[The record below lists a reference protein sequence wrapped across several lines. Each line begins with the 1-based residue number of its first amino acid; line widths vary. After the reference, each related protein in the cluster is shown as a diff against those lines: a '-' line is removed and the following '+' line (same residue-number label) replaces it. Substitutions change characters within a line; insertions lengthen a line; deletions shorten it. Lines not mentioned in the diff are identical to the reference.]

1 MDGAIYNWMLKDNTQ
16 RLDEYLLRSTQFLS
30 VVKVPGTKTLYAV
43 GMDGYVKEIEQGKEK
58 QKYDAGTPL
67 SQIVMTKNQKAL
79 FVGTAEKDSPGCV
92 QIYKISFERICDI
105 QAHSK
110 PIERMKLSFCNKFLF
125 STGQDGCLIIYDVND
140 RDPKDIKRD
149 KDSIALTYSDQVL
162 TMHSELEEYK
172 NQKET
177 LMTENN
183 SLNSKDNFNSMIN
196 NKKLEEIHSQLT
208 EEIATNSIAETTKQD
223 ALISDKQNKLSI
235 FETKL
240 KQIDEDF
247 AAKKEKLKEKYS
259 KQMLEDSTSYQEL
272 VKKKENKLKENNEAI
287 QALVQMQKEAI
298 DELKMVHKKEMETEE
313 SQIKKQQEEMALM
326 KSKHE
331 EILNQIREDAQAEK
345 EQIQVKNNADIQKIQ
360 DYCLK
365 SKADLQL
372 NKNRNKDLGTE
383 MEQLKRDIQDKESL
397 LTTQK
402 NTNKDLMEEKAK
414 KEKEISDKDNII
426 GEKEKQI
433 YQYKKKTQELEKFK
447 FVLDYKIKEL
457 KADIAP
463 RDNETLRLRTETNE
477 MDSNLKSY
485 NKINAN
491 LGMQVD
497 ERREKQE
504 KMQKLIKDNRTKIR
518 KNDILIKSFKDDV
531 YEAVQNID
539 YFLELQKH
547 TSNMFDKYV
556 KDKKLK
562 TVDINPEIQKEYE
575 NQRKYL
581 ESSKHSLEQK
591 LKKDMEIH
599 KKDSQKHMKEN
610 YELITQIND
619 LREKRLKLLE
629 KQKKTESSSGSV
641 AQSESRMSA
650 DKRDRKNSDEMSQ
663 DEWVEDRLKQQKQ
676 IIADLRERIAKER
689 EVNMQ
694 MKELAG
700 NEN

>member
-16 RLDEYLLRSTQFLS
+16 RLDEYLQKTTQFLS
-30 VVKVPGTKTLYAV
+30 VVKVPGTKTLYSV
-43 GMDGYVKEIEQGKEK
+43 GIDGYIKEIEQGKEK
-58 QKYDAGTPL
+58 HKIDAGSSL

-92 QIYKISFERICDI
+92 QIYKISFERIWDI

-110 PIERMKLSFCNKFLF
+110 PIERMKLSFCNKYLF
-125 STGQDGCLIIYDVND
+125 STGQDGWLIIYDVND

-149 KDSIALTYSDQVL
+149 KDSIALPYSDQVL
-162 TMHSELEEYK
+162 TMHTELEEYK
-172 NQKET
+172 NQKEA
-177 LMTENN
+177 LLTENA

-196 NKKLEEIHSQLT
+196 NKKLEEMHSQLT

-223 ALISDKQNKLSI
+223 ALISDKQNKQSI
-235 FETKL
+235 NETKL
-240 KQIDEDF
+240 KQIDEEF
-247 AAKKEKLKEKYS
+247 ATNKEKLKEEYS
-259 KQMLEDSTSYQEL
+259 KQMLEDSTAYQEL
-272 VKKKENKLKENNEAI
+272 VKKKENKLRENNERI
-287 QALVQMQKEAI
+287 QELILNQKAAI
-298 DELKMVHKKEMETEE
+298 DELKAAHKKEMETNETH
-313 SQIKKQQEEMALM
+313 IKKLQEEINLM
-326 KSKHE
+326 TKKHK
-331 EILNQIREDAQAEK
+331 EILHQIEEDAKDEK
-345 EQIQVKNNADIQKIQ
+345 DQIMVDNSKDIQKIQ

-372 NKNRNKDLGTE
+372 NKNKNKDLGSE
-383 MEQLKRDIQDKESL
+383 IEQLKRDIQDKETL
-397 LTTQK
+397 LNSQK

-414 KEKEISDKDNII
+414 KEKEISEKDNII

-463 RDNETLRLRTETNE
+463 RDTETARLRKETND
-477 MDSNLKSY
+477 MDSGLKNY

-497 ERREKQE
+497 ERRDKQE
-504 KMQKLIKDNRTKIR
+504 QMQKLIKDNRTKIR
-518 KNDILIKSFKDDV
+518 KNDINIKSFKDDV

-547 TSNMFDKYV
+547 TSKMFETYV

-581 ESSKHSLEQK
+581 ENSKHSLEQK

-599 KKDSQKHMKEN
+599 KKDSMKHMNEN
-610 YELITQIND
+610 YDLIKQITK
-619 LREKRLKLLE
+619 LREARDTLLE
-629 KQKKTESSSGSV
+629 KKAKKSESSVGSV
-641 AQSESRMSA
+641 AQSESRITA
-650 DKRDRKNSDEMSQ
+650 DKVNFRVLLFRKKRKVMLNQMMTL
-663 DEWVEDRLKQQKQ
+663 LK
-676 IIADLRERIAKER
+676 ID
-689 EVNMQ
+689 
-694 MKELAG
+694 
-700 NEN
+700 